1 MKTVNNNHS
10 YVYIIDNGTFIK
22 IGKANNTTTRAHQLQ
37 TASSTPL
44 QILGRI
50 PCESAKEA
58 HEVEQYLHSRFAEY
72 REIGEWFDLDYATLK
87 EVEPR
92 IEDVGYTCTTTD
104 KYEPDHIK
112 LYIGAAPTLHGLPTT
127 AGDVMTELLKYVT
140 YGTQEV
146 VLNAAIKKR
155 IAEAANVAVKTV
167 DNRLQELVKKKII
180 DRVSTGTFIL
190 NPYLFGKGDWKTILE
205 LRNKNVHLKITYDA
219 STGERQ
225 IKGTV
230 NE

>member
-1 MKTVNNNHS
+1 MKRAIETRQTVN
-10 YVYIIDNGTFIK
+10 YETGEVVEE
-22 IGKANNTTTRAHQLQ
+22 TTVR
-37 TASSTPL
+37 
-44 QILGRI
+44 
-50 PCESAKEA
+50 
-58 HEVEQYLHSRFAEY
+58 RFK
-72 REIGEWFDLDYATLK
+72 GD
-87 EVEPR
+87 EPT
-92 IEDVGYTCTTTD
+92 Y
-104 KYEPDHIK
+104 IK
-112 LYIGAAPTLHGLPTT
+112 LYLQDIAYLHGLPTT
-127 AGDVMTELLKYVT
+127 AGDIMTELLKYVT

-219 STGERQ
+219 ATGERQ